1 MKYYIIAGEAS
12 GDLHGANLIKGIRAN
27 DPEAQVRAWGGDKMQ
42 ENGADL
48 VKHYKETAVMGY
60 ASVIKSLGKIR
71 KNLKLCKQ
79 DIADYNPDVVI
90 FIDYPGFNL
99 RIAKYAKKNGY
110 RTFYYIAP
118 KIWAWKTYRIK
129 AIKKYIDRLYSILPF
144 EVDFYKSYNYPIEYV
159 GNPLLDAIDAQLNR
173 GELLDDFLKRHNL
186 PHKPIIGLLP
196 GSRRQEIKGLLPMML
211 RLKPHFPEYQFL
223 ISAAPGISEDYYEQF
238 MDDDKNNNLIHND
251 TYQMVKHADACIV
264 ASGTAALETALI
276 GTPQVAVYKV
286 GGGILAHA
294 VGRLVIKVKWAT
306 LVNLIMQKEIIK
318 ELLQKDFTFTKLK
331 KELKAILPNG
341 EKRANI
347 LNQYQELYTK
357 MGNTGASAR
366 AAESMV
372 KRLKEDLK

>member
-12 GDLHGANLIKGIRAN
+12 GDLHGSNLIKGIRAA
-27 DPEAQVRAWGGDKMQ
+27 DPEAQIRAWGGDRMQ
-42 ENGADL
+42 ENGAEL

-60 ASVIKSLGKIR
+60 MSVIKNLGKIR
-71 KNLKLCKQ
+71 NNLKHCKK
-79 DIADYNPDVVI
+79 DILQYNPDVVI

-99 RIAKYAKKNGY
+99 RIAKFAKKAGF

-118 KIWAWKTYRIK
+118 KIWAWKTFRIK
-129 AIKKYIDRLYSILPF
+129 SIKKYVDRLFSILPF
-144 EVDFYKSYNYPIEYV
+144 EVDFYKNYDYPIEYI
-159 GNPLLDAIDAQLNR
+159 GNPLLDAIEAQLNK
-173 GELLDDFLKRHNL
+173 GELLEDFLKRHHL

-196 GSRRQEIKGLLPMML
+196 GSRRQEIRNLLPMML
-211 RLKPHFPEYQFL
+211 RLKSFYPQYQFL
-223 ISAAPGISEDYYEQF
+223 ISAAPGISEDFYEQF
-238 MDDDKNNNLIHND
+238 MDNQDDNTLIRND

-318 ELLQKDFTFTKLK
+318 ELLQKDYTFSKLK
-331 KELKAILPNG
+331 KELNAILPNG
-341 EKRANI
+341 KKRKEQLEN
-347 LNQYQELYTK
+347 YQELYRK

-372 KRLKEDLK
+372 KRLKESQR